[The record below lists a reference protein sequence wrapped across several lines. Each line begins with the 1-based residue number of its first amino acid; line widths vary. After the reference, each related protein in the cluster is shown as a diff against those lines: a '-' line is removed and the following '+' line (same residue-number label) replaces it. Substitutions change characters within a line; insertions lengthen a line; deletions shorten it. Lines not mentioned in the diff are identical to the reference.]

1 MHLRQN
7 LVWCFFNIA
16 QWLNSWKKMVDL
28 VVVILNL
35 PQSLTAA
42 TETMALL
49 ELHSKWKLWIFSFF
63 FFFFFILLSDL
74 PLSALISPSMFYMIG
89 GFWLWWESFV
99 LTIVIKLR
107 AFGIHL
113 GALSATGMSAVICLS
128 RLHYS
133 RVLFWLAGME
143 SYE

>member
-1 MHLRQN
+1 
-7 LVWCFFNIA
+7 
-16 QWLNSWKKMVDL
+16 MVDL

-49 ELHSKWKLWIFSFF
+49 ELHSK
-63 FFFFFILLSDL
+63 
-74 PLSALISPSMFYMIG
+74 
-89 GFWLWWESFV
+89 
-99 LTIVIKLR
+99 

-133 RVLFWLAGME
+133 RVLFWLAVKKCLRPTLSTRKLLCTLPSVPQKKRSSCESSPIFTANVGQVGGVGGNIHFMCVLGLME
-143 SYE
+143 EQEVSGRMVNKH